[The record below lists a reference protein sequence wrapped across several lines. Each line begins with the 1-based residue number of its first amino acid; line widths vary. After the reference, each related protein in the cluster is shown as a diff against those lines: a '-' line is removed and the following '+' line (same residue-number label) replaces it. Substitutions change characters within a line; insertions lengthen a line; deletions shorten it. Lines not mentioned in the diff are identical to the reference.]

1 MAVKMKIARDF
12 GAYFKYSLHDA
23 RIKEMEYKDGS
34 LILHFDYI
42 FSYNEGAEHTHKAQI
57 IFEQVDIDD
66 VDVLVFSDTLLDDFQ
81 GKRIDFETY
90 QSKYKRREFEIIHET
105 FQGWLWMDQVPV
117 HCVMNIFFAGK
128 MIYDIEQTIS

>member
-1 MAVKMKIARDF
+1 MKIARDF

-23 RIKEMEYKDGS
+23 RIREMEYKDGS

-42 FSYNEGAEHTHKAQI
+42 FSYDEGAEHTHKAQI

-81 GKRIDFETY
+81 GKRID
-90 QSKYKRREFEIIHET
+90 
-105 FQGWLWMDQVPV
+105 
-117 HCVMNIFFAGK
+117 CVMNIFFAGK
-128 MIYDIEQTIS
+128 MIYDIEQTMS

>member
-1 MAVKMKIARDF
+1 
-12 GAYFKYSLHDA
+12 
-23 RIKEMEYKDGS
+23 MEYKDGS

-42 FSYNEGAEHTHKAQI
+42 FSYDEGAEHTHKAQI

-105 FQGWLWMDQVPV
+105 YNWGMAVFQGWLWTDQVPV

-128 MIYDIEQTIS
+128 MFYDIEQTIS

>member
-42 FSYNEGAEHTHKAQI
+42 FSYDEGAEHTHKAQI
-57 IFEQVDIDD
+57 IFEQVAIDD
-66 VDVLVFSDTLLDDFQ
+66 VDVLVFSDTLLEKFQ

-90 QSKYKRREFEIIHET
+90 QSSYDTLNEKLQKNHKSVDLLFGVPAPYS
-105 FQGWLWMDQVPV
+105 QGINERGLTQVLTN
-117 HCVMNIFFAGK
+117 M
-128 MIYDIEQTIS
+128 QS